1 MGLAGEKGGIC
12 LGRSAASVLTFTSV
26 QHLQLSVN
34 SWNINIGHDKLS
46 ACVFY
51 YEYVYMYIPKS
62 HGPIMHNVMYDDTGS
77 VLIYTME
84 NLYRDHIIYWLNS
97 FLVCRHT
104 RSKLHKQYKTKH
116 HIHRY

>member
-1 MGLAGEKGGIC
+1 MGLAGKKGEIC

-34 SWNINIGHDKLS
+34 SWNIGHDKLS

-51 YEYVYMYIPKS
+51 YEYVYIPKPP
-62 HGPIMHNVMYDDTGS
+62 GPIIHNIMYDDTGS

-84 NLYRDHIIYWLNS
+84 NLYRDHIIYWLKS